1 LIIAASFMAATG
13 AFAQAPRHD
22 APAVSAAPAAPSEPS
37 TATGQEATQP
47 STAAQPAQ
55 TCRTVRRTE
64 SRLHARSERVCTP
77 VRTSEHGAQTPAADA
92 APSTQPAP
100 GAAPTPPPQ

>member
-1 LIIAASFMAATG
+1 MRTTLLIIAASFMAATS
-13 AFAQAPRHD
+13 AIAQDTRHD
-22 APAVSAAPAAPSEPS
+22 APVTSAAPSEPS

-47 STAAQPAQ
+47 SPTAQPAQ

-77 VRTSEHGAQTPAADA
+77 VRAQQGAPADA
-92 APSTQPAP
+92 TPSTPSAP
-100 GAAPTPPPQ
+100 GAAPTTPPQ